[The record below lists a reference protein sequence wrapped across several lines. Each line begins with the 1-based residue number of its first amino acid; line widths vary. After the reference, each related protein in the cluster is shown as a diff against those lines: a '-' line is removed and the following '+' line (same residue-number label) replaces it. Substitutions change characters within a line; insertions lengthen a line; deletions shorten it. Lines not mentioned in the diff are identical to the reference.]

1 MCDRSNL
8 YSSTAAAQST
18 CADLQTLASR
28 ASGITCTRN
37 SQCSELRCDVTQSTL
52 RSYIR
57 RATLTLLPC
66 NQPAAVRLVLYN
78 PSNAVIVN
86 RTFDSTTTLTIV
98 DGVLTVTV
106 TVEHPTSSSLR
117 LGVIKM
123 LSTKLVVMYM
133 YVEIDTL

>member
-28 ASGITCTRN
+28 ASGIKCNRN
-37 SQCSELRCDVTQSTL
+37 SQCSELQCDVTQSII

-66 NQPAAVRLVLYN
+66 NQPAAVLLVLYN

-86 RTFDSTTTLTIV
+86 RTFASTTTLTIV